1 MSACLALLLTLAARA
16 DDTPALD
23 RLVGTTVADF
33 TLKNALDGR
42 PFRLDDLEGH
52 RAAVLVFTGVE
63 CPIGDLYLPRL
74 VELQRTYAGRGV
86 AFVAINSNAAEDDA
100 AVADHA
106 RRFGLTFPVLQDK
119 DANVASL
126 LQVQRTCEAI
136 LLDGEARIRYRG
148 AIDDQYGYGTR
159 RKRPVRAYL
168 KDALDAV
175 LDGRDPETT
184 ATSVAGC
191 PIDRSAG
198 STRPAPRIRPA
209 ADAVIE
215 ALREID
221 PEIDP
226 GSLGTVTYAE
236 HVAPILQQR
245 CESCHRPGQVGPFS
259 LRTYD
264 DARRHADGI
273 HEVVDA
279 RRMPPWHADPRHG
292 RFANDRRLSA
302 RERATLLAWVEQGT
316 PRGDSAREPA
326 PREWPEGWS
335 IGTPDVV
342 FEIPD
347 AFTVPPDGTVDYQ
360 HFEVPTGFTEDRWVR
375 AIEPRPGDR
384 SVVHHIIVYLKPK
397 GSRVR
402 DADDLE
408 HLAAY
413 APGDLPTVLPPGVA
427 KKIPAGSTLVFQMH
441 YTPVGK
447 TRVDRSSVGLVFADG
462 PPTFRAK
469 TVPVLNTRF
478 EIPPGDANYEVRAE
492 SPPVPADTP
501 LLGFLPHMHLRGKDF
516 TYTAVHPDGTREILL
531 SVPRYDFAWQS
542 YYWLA
547 EPKVLPK
554 GARLECVAHF
564 DNSTSNPALTEKDVQ
579 KPVRWGEQTW
589 EEMMIGYIDVLEP
602 VQPAPPTAGAAGG
615 G

>member
-33 TLKNALDGR
+33 TLKNALDSR
-42 PFRLDDLEGH
+42 PFRLYDLEGH

-74 VELQRTYAGRGV
+74 AELQRSYAGRGV
-86 AFVAINSNAAEDDA
+86 AFIAINSNAAEDDA

-119 DANVASL
+119 NANVASL
-126 LQVQRTCEAI
+126 LQVQRTCEVI

-159 RKRPVRAYL
+159 RGRPVRAYL
-168 KDALDAV
+168 RDALDAV

-191 PIDRSAG
+191 PIDRSGGPA
-198 STRPAPRIRPA
+198 RPAPRIRPA
-209 ADAVIE
+209 ADSVVE
-215 ALREID
+215 ALRELD

-245 CESCHRPGQVGPFS
+245 CESCHRPGQVAPFS

-316 PRGDSAREPA
+316 PRGDATREPA
-326 PREWPEGWS
+326 PPEWPEGWS

-342 FEIPD
+342 FEMPET
-347 AFTVPPDGTVDYQ
+347 FTVPPDGTVDYQ
-360 HFEVPTGFTEDRWVR
+360 HFEVPTGFTEDRWVQ

-384 SVVHHIIVYLKPK
+384 SVVHHIIIYLKPK
-397 GSRVR
+397 GVRVR

-413 APGDLPTVLPPGVA
+413 APGDLPTVLPDGVA
-427 KKIPAGSTLVFQMH
+427 KRIPAGSSLVFQMH
-441 YTPVGK
+441 YTPIGK
-447 TRVDRSSVGLVFADG
+447 VRMDRSSVGLRFAQN
-462 PPTFRAK
+462 PPQFRAK
-469 TVPVLNTRF
+469 TVPVMNGQF
-478 EIPPGDANYEVRAE
+478 EIPAGASNHEVLAT
-492 SPPVPADTP
+492 SPPVERDTP
-501 LLGFLPHMHLRGKDF
+501 LLGYLPHMHLRGKDF
-516 TYTAVHPDGTREILL
+516 TYTAIYPDETREILL

-554 GARLECVAHF
+554 GTRLECVAHF
-564 DNSTSNPALTEKDVQ
+564 DNSPGNPNNPDPWKFVTWGPQTSD
-579 KPVRWGEQTW
+579 
-589 EEMMIGYIDVLEP
+589 EMMIGFVDYYFDD
-602 VQPAPPTAGAAGG
+602 GK
-615 G
+615 